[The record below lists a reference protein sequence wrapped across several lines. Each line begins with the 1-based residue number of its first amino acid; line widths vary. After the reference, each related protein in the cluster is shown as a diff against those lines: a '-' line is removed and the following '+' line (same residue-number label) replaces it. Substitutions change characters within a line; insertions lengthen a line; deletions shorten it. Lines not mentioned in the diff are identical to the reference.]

1 MASSAGELCEKG
13 PPLSQEAGPEK
24 RLLQVHW
31 LTSKAGLSTTKLASA
46 LLVCK
51 TQEIEEVGDLCE
63 LLRDGKLA
71 DQGFKD
77 VTVGKITKALL
88 YKQMGHISKF
98 RILTVRN
105 SVVCTGV
112 LLRQVYFTSQSF
124 YHDFTA

>member
-71 DQGFKD
+71 DQGSSRTSRSGRSPKR
-77 VTVGKITKALL
+77 
-88 YKQMGHISKF
+88 YKQMGHLS
-98 RILTVRN
+98 
-105 SVVCTGV
+105 
-112 LLRQVYFTSQSF
+112 
-124 YHDFTA
+124 

>member
-77 VTVGKITKALL
+77 VTVGKITKAL
-88 YKQMGHISKF
+88 Q
-98 RILTVRN
+98 
-105 SVVCTGV
+105 
-112 LLRQVYFTSQSF
+112 
-124 YHDFTA
+124 TATAV